1 MGKNIMTVTTIDL
14 YNVLKG
20 KLGETEAKVFV
31 EFVEEKVKDQLNQEM
46 NTFATK
52 GDIADLRENIRELDV
67 RIEKV
72 KADMIKWMFIFWVG
86 QVSVTIALLL
96 LLIKS

>member
-1 MGKNIMTVTTIDL
+1 MTVTTIDL

>member
-1 MGKNIMTVTTIDL
+1 MTVTTIDI

-20 KLGETEAKVFV
+20 KLGEAEAKVFV

-52 GDIADLRENIRELDV
+52 KDISDLKEELGKLSV
-67 RIEKV
+67 KIEKV
-72 KADMIKWMFIFWVG
+72 RADLIKWMFIFWVG
-86 QVSVTIALLL
+86 QVSVTIALILL
-96 LLIKS
+96 VLK